1 MFKPNKKKIK
11 PAKSLIFALRFLKHP
26 KRVGTFFQTPDYV
39 ADKIV
44 NEIIGKDIIEF
55 GPGLGAITY
64 KILEK
69 LPFDG
74 TLACFETDRLFYKH
88 LEKTR
93 RKLNDSRFEVLNKSA
108 EHLEDYIKNF
118 DCIVSGIPLTS
129 ADRAETRR
137 ILEISRKAKRYIQYK
152 YVSSEKLL
160 DNYFTSVRKERVGI
174 HVIYV
179 CSNES

>member
-1 MFKPNKKKIK
+1 MPKPNKKKIK
-11 PAKSLIFALRFLKHP
+11 PAKSLLFVLRFLKHP
-26 KRVGTFFQTPDYV
+26 KRVGTFFQTPGYV

-69 LPFDG
+69 LTHDG
-74 TLACFETDRLFYKH
+74 KLTCFETDRLFYNH
-88 LEKTR
+88 LEKN
-93 RKLNDSRFEVLNKSA
+93 RKRLNDLRFEVLNKSA
-108 EHLEDYIKNF
+108 EHLEDYVQNF
-118 DCIVSGIPLTS
+118 DCIVSGIPLTFVN
-129 ADRAETRR
+129 RAEIGR
-137 ILEISRKAKRYIQYK
+137 ILKISKKARRYIQYK

-160 DNYFTSVRKERVGI
+160 DDYFTSVRKERVGI

-179 CSNES
+179 CSNEH